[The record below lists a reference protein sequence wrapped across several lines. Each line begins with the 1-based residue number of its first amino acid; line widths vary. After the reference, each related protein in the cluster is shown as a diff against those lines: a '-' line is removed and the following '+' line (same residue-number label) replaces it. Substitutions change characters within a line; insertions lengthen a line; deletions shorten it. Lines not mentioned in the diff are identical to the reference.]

1 MIFPDMEFHIQRS
14 YLGRQTEPFF
24 IDRRCCQSQQSKR
37 RAVFRR
43 KDSSGVIM
51 GRAAEGM
58 GTLERIFRTARRIR
72 YAKNNST
79 AVPGRRP
86 IHSVRCGWALLPL
99 LYERRR
105 QRFSYLHFRRSAALG
120 ALRHRSGQRNLPLG
134 RGMLLGTGML

>member
-1 MIFPDMEFHIQRS
+1 MIFPNMEFHIQRS

-58 GTLERIFRTARRIR
+58 GTLE
-72 YAKNNST
+72 
-79 AVPGRRP
+79 
-86 IHSVRCGWALLPL
+86 
-99 LYERRR
+99 
-105 QRFSYLHFRRSAALG
+105 
-120 ALRHRSGQRNLPLG
+120 
-134 RGMLLGTGML
+134 MLF